1 MQTANRV
8 AVTQAMILTCP
19 ACDTAFKV
27 RESAVTSKGRKVRCS
42 ACGHAWL
49 ATRLPVP
56 VSPRPAEPVSESQDW
71 QSAPHYPGP
80 HFERGQSRSEARV
93 RLAGAEPPQGQGMT
107 EWQVAEQAEREQHKR
122 PRRRKLFFLLLLLF
136 IPLLA
141 WLGREQIVRS
151 VPGTSGLYAAL
162 GVEVASPL
170 DGLSLQNINLLRRSL
185 EGRDMVV
192 VEGTVS
198 NDGDRDVALPP
209 LRAHLLDRSGNRVR
223 SWTFEAERSRLAAG
237 DSVLFHTQ
245 AEDTPDAVTIDLDF
259 LDSDESGTPRAGS

>member
-8 AVTQAMILTCP
+8 SVTQAMILTCP

-42 ACGHAWL
+42 ACGHVWL

-56 VSPRPAEPVSESQDW
+56 VSPRPPEPEPEPRDW

-80 HFERGQSRSEARV
+80 HFERGESRSEARV
-93 RLAGAEPPQGQGMT
+93 RLAGAEPPQSQGMT
-107 EWQVAEQAEREQHKR
+107 EWQAAEQAEQEQDKR
-122 PRRRKLFFLLLLLF
+122 SRRRKLFFLLLLLL
-136 IPLLA
+136 IPLLG
-141 WLGREQIVRS
+141 WLGREQIVAS
-151 VPGTSGLYAAL
+151 VPATGGLYAAL
-162 GVEVASPL
+162 GVEVTSPL
-170 DGLSLQNINLLRRSL
+170 DALSLQNISLLRRSL
-185 EGRDMVV
+185 DGRDMVV

-209 LRAHLLDRSGNRVR
+209 LRAHLLDSAGNRVR

-237 DSVLFHTQ
+237 DSVLFHTRV
-245 AEDTPDAVTIDLDF
+245 EDSPEAVTIDLDF
-259 LDSDESGTPRAGS
+259 VDSDAPGTPWTDS